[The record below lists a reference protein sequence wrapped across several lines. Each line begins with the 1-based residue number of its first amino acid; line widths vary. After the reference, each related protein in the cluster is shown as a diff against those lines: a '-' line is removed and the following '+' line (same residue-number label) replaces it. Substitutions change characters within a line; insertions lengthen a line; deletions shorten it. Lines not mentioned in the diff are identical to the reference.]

1 MGAIDHQV
9 IEDAI
14 SSADHKAIILQG
26 MMKSERGRQKTAI
39 IVGLINSL
47 AEDLSDLVCEV
58 MEARRKEDEC
68 PCPTCTMHDE
78 LAMTVA

>member
-1 MGAIDHQV
+1 MMAAIDHKV

-58 MEARRKEDEC
+58 MEARSKEREATDA
-68 PCPTCTMHDE
+68 E
-78 LAMTVA
+78 LAEIERILFE